1 MIRKFKCIKEL
12 VVDKLDEYE
21 IEIEN
26 EVVIIPVDSVWEL
39 SKHAHM
45 SDVRLENDDLEWLEI
60 DFQSLKECF
69 VEMNQIVDY
78 RRLMGL
84 RKHIEVEMANLSIPS
99 DDLIE
104 VDEGDIQIIEN
115 ENTLVIGTD
124 APLKEYRYL
133 KSLD

>member
-69 VEMNQIVDY
+69 VEMNQIV
-78 RRLMGL
+78 
-84 RKHIEVEMANLSIPS
+84 K
-99 DDLIE
+99 
-104 VDEGDIQIIEN
+104 
-115 ENTLVIGTD
+115 
-124 APLKEYRYL
+124 
-133 KSLD
+133 